1 MKALLIN
8 GSPRPKGCTFT
19 ALSLVATA
27 LNEEGIETEIVQS
40 GTSAVRDC
48 IACRKC
54 HENGS
59 NRCIFNDDLV
69 NDFLERAEQADG
81 FVFGSPVYYAHPSGR
96 VLSLLDRIFYAGSK
110 VFANKPGVAVVS
122 ARRAGTTASVDVLQ
136 KYFTISRMPIVSS
149 RYWNMVHGQ
158 TPEEVMKDQEGVQ
171 IMTLLGKNMAWLLKC
186 LAAGREAG
194 IQPPEL
200 TSPVFTNFIR

>member
-1 MKALLIN
+1 MKVLMLN

-54 HENGS
+54 HENGN
-59 NRCIFNDDLV
+59 NRCIFSDDLV
-69 NDFLERAEQADG
+69 NDFLERAEKADG

>member
-1 MKALLIN
+1 MLN

-54 HENGS
+54 HENGN
-59 NRCIFNDDLV
+59 NRCIFSDDLV
-69 NDFLERAEQADG
+69 NDFLERAEKADG

>member
-1 MKALLIN
+1 MKVLMLN

-59 NRCIFNDDLV
+59 NRCIFSDDLV
-69 NDFLERAEQADG
+69 NDFLERAEKADG